1 MANSDD
7 KNLRDAIGVI
17 SFLLLAG
24 FFTLLLVNTE
34 LGFGWYILLCIIA
47 LGFSA
52 FLPSMLDSSNK
63 NKQIENQKRELER
76 IKLVEEA
83 LQPQVDIVE
92 RMMNDANPLSDIEQT
107 LLQHTLEDRKRIILA
122 AFIKVLEYNEDN
134 VEISADYETYLD
146 SIHTKYLSNDLK
158 MSNPLYEEYI
168 KNCTLSKVLRGE
180 FPQHTIKSCPLNLEA
195 GEVIL
200 WMFNSVVLYQEV
212 TKTQYVGGSRGF
224 SIRIA
229 KGLYYRTG
237 SFKGEPITTTS
248 LKPILGGDLI
258 ITNKNTYFY
267 SIQKSIKHPHNKV
280 IAYVPFEDAIGI
292 QPSRANSKTQYIIGI
307 DGRFAINLLSNLK
320 NLT

>member
-7 KNLRDAIGVI
+7 KNLREVIGVI
-17 SFLLLAG
+17 SFLVLAG
-24 FFTLLLVNTE
+24 FFTVLLVTTK
-34 LGFGWYILLCIIA
+34 LGFGWYILLCIMS
-47 LGFSA
+47 LGISA
-52 FLPSMLDSSNK
+52 FLPSLLGN
-63 NKQIENQKRELER
+63 NQEKQKLGTQKKELEK
-76 IKLVEEA
+76 IIVLEEA

-92 RMMNDANPLSDIEQT
+92 QMMNEANPLSEIEQT
-107 LLQHTLEDRKRIILA
+107 LVQSPLEDKKKIILA
-122 AFIKVLEYNEDN
+122 AFIKVLESNNDN
-134 VEISADYETYLD
+134 VEISANYEKYLD
-146 SIHTKYLSNDLK
+146 SIHTKYLSSDLN
-158 MSNPLYEEYI
+158 MSNPIYQEYI

-180 FPQHTIKSCPLNLEA
+180 IPQHTITNCPLNLET

-200 WMFNSVVLYQEV
+200 WVFNSVVLYQEV

-292 QPSRANSKTQYIIGI
+292 QPSRANSKTQYIKGI

>member
-1 MANSDD
+1 MI

-107 LLQHTLEDRKRIILA
+107 RQ
-122 AFIKVLEYNEDN
+122 
-134 VEISADYETYLD
+134 
-146 SIHTKYLSNDLK
+146 
-158 MSNPLYEEYI
+158 
-168 KNCTLSKVLRGE
+168 LSKACKLMQIQLLDHIIISSGSFYSFTDE
-180 FPQHTIKSCPLNLEA
+180 QTCK
-195 GEVIL
+195 
-200 WMFNSVVLYQEV
+200 FNS
-212 TKTQYVGGSRGF
+212 
-224 SIRIA
+224 
-229 KGLYYRTG
+229 
-237 SFKGEPITTTS
+237 
-248 LKPILGGDLI
+248 
-258 ITNKNTYFY
+258 
-267 SIQKSIKHPHNKV
+267 KS
-280 IAYVPFEDAIGI
+280 
-292 QPSRANSKTQYIIGI
+292 
-307 DGRFAINLLSNLK
+307 
-320 NLT
+320 